1 MKICSVN
8 FQIFAQLRT
17 HDIFYYLYTIFN
29 FTHIF
34 IESSPILSNASSN
47 HPLSNATYPNIISI
61 KISISSPSLH
71 FHRINKDLLIPVS
84 IERSEYNV
92 SNAIENRIKPRRGV
106 KRFRNPIYRP
116 NLIRLIWP
124 SIYDNSWSCGPVI
137 KSKGRVK
144 GSGGKETLSWP
155 L

>member
-1 MKICSVN
+1 MRNYV
-8 FQIFAQLRT
+8 
-17 HDIFYYLYTIFN
+17 HTIY
-29 FTHIF
+29 F
-34 IESSPILSNASSN
+34 IIYILFLISPTSSSNHPLLSN
-47 HPLSNATYPNIISI
+47 HPLSNTTYPNIISI